1 MAHVK
6 FRIRRNDIVRV
17 IRGKD
22 RGKVGKVI
30 RVLPDKKKVVVE
42 KVNIVKRHVRPS
54 NVNPQG
60 GIIEKELPIFIT
72 NVMIMCDKCNKPV
85 RVGYKVT
92 DGGEKFRYCKNCEE
106 VIEAKKK

>member
-1 MAHVK
+1 MSHVK

-30 RVLPDKKKVVVE
+30 RVLPDKKKVIVE

>member
-30 RVLPDKKKVVVE
+30 RVLPDKKKVIVE

-85 RVGYKVT
+85 RVGYKAT

>member
-1 MAHVK
+1 MSHVK

>member
-1 MAHVK
+1 MAQVK
-6 FRIRRNDIVRV
+6 LRIRRNDIVKV
-17 IRGKD
+17 MRGKD

-30 RVLPDKKKVVVE
+30 NVFPHKGKVIVE

-60 GIIEKELPIFIT
+60 GIIEKESPIFIT

-85 RVGYKVT
+85 RVGYRT
-92 DGGEKFRYCKNCEE
+92 TEGGEKFRYCKNCDE
-106 VIEAKKK
+106 VIEVKKK